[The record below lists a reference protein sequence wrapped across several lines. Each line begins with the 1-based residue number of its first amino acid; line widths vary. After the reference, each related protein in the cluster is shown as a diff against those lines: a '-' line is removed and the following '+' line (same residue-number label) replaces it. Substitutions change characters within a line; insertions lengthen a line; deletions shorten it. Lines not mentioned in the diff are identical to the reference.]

1 MATSGIVLDLRL
13 QDPGADGGYLLEALL
28 EATASAERGG
38 AIFAW
43 TNHSGATLFLGD
55 ATFREFAE
63 RGSFDLVVGTDSITD
78 ERALETL
85 IGVAHELPTV
95 SIRAFVHE
103 ERVLFHPKLS
113 WFGRGSRL
121 RLVIGSGNLTVGG
134 TRGNWEAF
142 AVADL
147 AGEEARTV
155 EQQLHGWLV
164 SWSEQL
170 LQLEDPRVLDRVR
183 RNTGRERDLKRLRK
197 LPAPEPET
205 PAADH
210 EVLIAEIP
218 KAGTRWSQANFDQKN
233 YEEFFGAK
241 VGSQRRI
248 SLVPVAGD
256 GSLGEIE
263 SRPSVE
269 VKSHNY
275 RFELATAKGLSYPAA
290 GRPTAV
296 FVRLPSGIFL
306 YRLLMPGDDE
316 HAAVA
321 AFLDAS
327 AGSTSRMRR
336 VRTTVA
342 ALRSAW
348 PDSPL
353 WMATDAD
360 Q

>member
-1 MATSGIVLDLRL
+1 MLDLRL
-13 QDPGADGGYLLEALL
+13 QDPGAEEGYLLEALL
-28 EATASAERGG
+28 VACNEAERGG

-43 TNHSGATLFLGD
+43 TNHSGATLLLGD
-55 ATFREFAE
+55 PTFRAFAE
-63 RGSFDLVVGTDSITD
+63 RGHFRLVVGTDSITD
-78 ERALETL
+78 ERALQTL
-85 IGVAHELPTV
+85 TRHLAELPNV
-95 SIRAFVHE
+95 AARAFVHE
-103 ERVLFHPKLS
+103 EGVLFHPKLA
-113 WFGRGSRL
+113 WFAWEHTL
-121 RLVIGSGNLTVGG
+121 RLLIGSGNLTVGG

-142 AVADL
+142 VVADL
-147 AGEEARTV
+147 TGDDATAV
-155 EQQLHGWLV
+155 ESQLDDWLTH
-164 SWSEQL
+164 WQDQL
-170 LQLEDPRVLDRVR
+170 LALDDPKVLARVK
-183 RNTGRERDLKRLRK
+183 RNTGRERDFKRLRK

-205 PAADH
+205 PSAGL

-248 SLVPVAGD
+248 SLVPVTSD

-263 SRPSVE
+263 TRPSVE

-275 RFELATAKGLSYPAA
+275 RFELATAKGLPYPES

-306 YRLLMPGDDE
+306 YRLLMPGSAE
-316 HAAVA
+316 HATVSH
-321 AFLDAS
+321 FLS
-327 AGSTSRMRR
+327 SSSSGGTRMRR

-348 PDSPL
+348 PDAPL
-353 WMATDAD
+353 WRAADAD